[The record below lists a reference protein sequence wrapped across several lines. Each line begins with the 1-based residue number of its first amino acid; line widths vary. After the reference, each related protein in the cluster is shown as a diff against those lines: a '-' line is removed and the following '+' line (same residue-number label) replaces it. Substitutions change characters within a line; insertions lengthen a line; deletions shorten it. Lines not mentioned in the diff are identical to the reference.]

1 MELWS
6 VKHHECKNDM
16 IKLKELLN
24 VTEQAP
30 QPPQS
35 APVPAQAAPTSAPTP
50 QEPTPAAAPD
60 TAPSPEDPSEYDFT
74 RDFRAFEDTK
84 NKAEA
89 AAKKKLLDKMNKMML
104 GKKVVANASR
114 GYGQP
119 KTDYTIDNVKK
130 VSVEF
135 WYKDWVVIVSDEN
148 DKKFFLTPGINIKIE
163 TGGAAV
169 EPGAVEPAGQ
179 EAPNEPPKAP
189 APAPPVPEPEAPTEE
204 PAAPEAPAPEPP
216 APEAPAPEPAA
227 EPEPRA
233 PQGQPAAPAQPAK
246 PEPTPPPLKKKKKV
260 VPPPAPV
267 AEEADDA
274 DKGAAIEAGETLL
287 EKEDAQRDLARLF
300 ANFTN
305 RRQFDVRPFVT
316 RARTSG
322 RDQDG
327 MYNTQY
333 RLRIPVDVLGK
344 DFDIKEFQL
353 FVRDEEYNSGGA
365 GQPFSRGS
373 VSVQPAGRTYIF
385 TFDLSGG
392 LDI

>member
-1 MELWS
+1 
-6 VKHHECKNDM
+6 M

-35 APVPAQAAPTSAPTP
+35 APVPAQSQPTSAPMAP
-50 QEPTPAAAPD
+50 EPAPTASPD

-119 KTDYTIDNVKK
+119 KTDYTIENVKK

-169 EPGAVEPAGQ
+169 EPGAEPAPGEPQ
-179 EAPNEPPKAP
+179 ADQAPAEPPKQ
-189 APAPPVPEPEAPTEE
+189 
-204 PAAPEAPAPEPP
+204 PEAPAPEPEAPAPEPEPEAPPTGAQPP
-216 APEAPAPEPAA
+216 APEAPAVPAA
-227 EPEPRA
+227 QPPA
-233 PQGQPAAPAQPAK
+233 PAAPEQPNAA
-246 PEPTPPPLKKKKKV
+246 PLKKKKKI
-260 VPPPAPV
+260 VPPTPV
-267 AEEADDA
+267 AEEA
-274 DKGAAIEAGETLL
+274 GEDSGPEQLENLL
-287 EKEDAQRDLARLF
+287 DKEDAQRDLARLF
-300 ANFTN
+300 ASFTN
-305 RRQFDVRPFVT
+305 RRLFDVKPFVT

-327 MYNTQY
+327 MYHTQY
-333 RLRIPVDVLGK
+333 RLRIPVDVLGA

-353 FVRDEEYNSGGA
+353 FVKDEEYSSGGA

-385 TFDLSGG
+385 TFELSGG

>member
-1 MELWS
+1 
-6 VKHHECKNDM
+6 M

-30 QPPQS
+30 QPPQT
-35 APVPAQAAPTSAPTP
+35 APVPAQSAPTSAPTP
-50 QEPTPAAAPD
+50 QEPTPAATPD

-189 APAPPVPEPEAPTEE
+189 EPPAPEPPAPEPEAPAEE
-204 PAAPEAPAPEPP
+204 PAAPEAPAPE
-216 APEAPAPEPAA
+216 APAPEPQ
-227 EPEPRA
+227 A
-233 PQGQPAAPAQPAK
+233 PQGQPAAPAK
-246 PEPTPPPLKKKKKV
+246 PEQPPAAPAPLKKKKKI
-260 VPPPAPV
+260 VPPTPV
-267 AEEADDA
+267 AEEAGEEGLEGVNKPV
-274 DKGAAIEAGETLL
+274 DKDIVQQDIG
-287 EKEDAQRDLARLF
+287 RLF
-300 ANFTN
+300 AEFTN
-305 RRQFDVRPFVT
+305 NNRFDVRPFVKK
-316 RARTSG
+316 AVTSG

-327 MYNTQY
+327 MYHTEY
-333 RLRIPVDVLGK
+333 ELHIPADVLGK
-344 DFDIKEFQL
+344 EFSYLAVRKDFELEFTNME
-353 FVRDEEYNSGGA
+353 RRSGGP
-365 GQPFSRGS
+365 GEPFSRGS
-373 VSVQPAGRTYIF
+373 VNIQSVGRIYIF
-385 TFDLSGG
+385 KFSLSGG

>member
-1 MELWS
+1 M
-6 VKHHECKNDM
+6 
-16 IKLKELLN
+16 
-24 VTEQAP
+24 AP
-30 QPPQS
+30 
-35 APVPAQAAPTSAPTP
+35 
-50 QEPTPAAAPD
+50 EPTPTATPD
-60 TAPSPEDPSEYDFT
+60 TAPTPEDPSEYDFT

-104 GKKVVANASR
+104 GKKVIANASR

-119 KTDYTIDNVKK
+119 KTDYTIESVKK

-204 PAAPEAPAPEPP
+204 PPAPETPPAAPEAPAPEPP
-216 APEAPAPEPAA
+216 AAPEPQ
-227 EPEPRA
+227 A
-233 PQGQPAAPAQPAK
+233 PQGQPAAPAQ
-246 PEPTPPPLKKKKKV
+246 PTPPPLKKKKKV
-260 VPPPAPV
+260 VAPAPV
-267 AEEADDA
+267 AED
-274 DKGAAIEAGETLL
+274 AGEDDESVNLMPQQVD
-287 EKEDAQRDLARLF
+287 KDIVQQDLAPLF

-305 RRQFDVRPFVT
+305 QRKFDVKPFIVK
-316 RARTSG
+316 ARTSG

-327 MYNTQY
+327 MYHSQY
-333 RLRIPVDVLGK
+333 QLRIPVNVLGK
-344 DFDIKEFQL
+344 DFNAKDFQL
-353 FVRDEEYNSGGA
+353 FVRDEEYRSGGPGEA
-365 GQPFSRGS
+365 FSRGS
-373 VSVQPAGRTYIF
+373 VNIQPAGPTSIF
-385 TFDLSGG
+385 TFNLSGG